1 MTLAGM
7 LIDSEDELIADFA
20 TIYHIYDYKRLP
32 VETLAAL
39 AFALSKNYNARVT
52 MKACGIKVPFD
63 TYLEAVCA
71 DRMAGIM
78 YMFADE
84 KKRGKPPASIADELM
99 VENPK
104 DQKSYAHFESG
115 KDFEEERKKY
125 LR

>member
-1 MTLAGM
+1 M
-7 LIDSEDELIADFA
+7 LIDSEDDLIADFA

-39 AFALSKNYNARVT
+39 AFALSTNYNARVT

-71 DRMAGIM
+71 DRLAGIM

-84 KKRGKPPASIADELM
+84 KKRGKPPALIADELM

-104 DQKSYAHFESG
+104 DQKSYAHFDSG
-115 KDFEEERKKY
+115 RDFEAERKKY